1 MKRGGVE
8 SGRGTLGIAYRK
20 PEPRLEAALPEGC
33 LWKDG
38 YIMKVFNKGE
48 RKSGKEEWEK
58 TKILREKK
66 PEGVIYPESECTLIG
81 NYKGR
86 YALFSPYG
94 GKSIYELFYV
104 LPPNLEGREGD
115 ELTDA
120 IEDAYEADWDRY
132 EAEQPVDRNKHLL
145 PDVLAAL
152 EVLKG
157 HVRKM
162 NEMGIFHGDLADGNV
177 VYDETTK
184 TAKLIDFGYMS
195 VESEGS
201 EEGSID
207 EIVRKLKKLEPK
219 GGSKKSRRRAASSKR
234 RTRRRLSSRSR

>member
-1 MKRGGVE
+1 
-8 SGRGTLGIAYRK
+8 
-20 PEPRLEAALPEGC
+20 
-33 LWKDG
+33 
-38 YIMKVFNKGE
+38 MKVFNKGE
-48 RKSGKEEWEK
+48 EESGKEEWEK
-58 TKILREKK
+58 TKLLREKK
-66 PEGVIYPESECTLIG
+66 PAGVIYPESECTLIG
-81 NYKGR
+81 NYEGR

-104 LPPNLEGREGD
+104 LPPNLANLKGVKRRH
-115 ELTDA
+115 A

-195 VESEGS
+195 VQEVAPGNPT

-207 EIVRKLKKLEPK
+207 EIVRKLKNLEPK
-219 GGSKKSRRRAASSKR
+219 GGSKKSRRRAASSRR
-234 RTRRRLSSRSR
+234 RTRRRLSFRSR